1 MRLCKSLNSG
11 FTKPFNG
18 FCGIFFYTIAVVIRN
33 PKIKLS
39 FRKSL
44 IGRLVVIYSSLFIVF
59 FYTIAVFIAKPK
71 HTLRLCKSLMG
82 GFAEPYD
89 GFR

>member
-1 MRLCKSLNSG
+1 M
-11 FTKPFNG
+11 
-18 FCGIFFYTIAVVIRN
+18 
-33 PKIKLS
+33 S
-39 FRKSL
+39 FHKSL